1 MWYVDVAEKVAE
13 EKYYGK
19 RGLCTHTHTHTQ
31 AASASSVHEA
41 GSCGVAFAFVAVS
54 IVAGVAIF
62 SILAGNGVALKLL
75 KPVHQRLV
83 ARFVLDGRRLAP
95 FLFDVVARPLNVP
108 VEAWS

>member
-1 MWYVDVAEKVAE
+1 MWYVDVAEKVAV

-19 RGLCTHTHTHTQ
+19 RGLCTHTQ
-31 AASASSVHEA
+31 AASASSVHEG
-41 GSCGVAFAFVAVS
+41 GSLGVAFAFVAVS

-83 ARFVLDGRRLAP
+83 ARFVLDGCRLAP

-108 VEAWS
+108 VEAWK

>member
-1 MWYVDVAEKVAE
+1 M
-13 EKYYGK
+13 
-19 RGLCTHTHTHTQ
+19 HTHTRTQ

-41 GSCGVAFAFVAVS
+41 GSCGVAFAFVAVR

-62 SILAGNGVALKLL
+62 SILAVNGVALKLL

-83 ARFVLDGRRLAP
+83 ARFVLNGRRLAP
-95 FLFDVVARPLNVP
+95 FLCDVVARPLNVP

>member
-1 MWYVDVAEKVAE
+1 MLMLLRKGS
-13 EKYYGK
+13 GK
-19 RGLCTHTHTHTQ
+19 FLRKAWFMHTHTHKLHQ
-31 AASASSVHEA
+31 RHQSMRLAAALSPST
-41 GSCGVAFAFVAVS
+41 FDFVAVS
-54 IVAGVAIF
+54 SVAGVAIF